1 MKRKVLGKGLASI
14 ISNEPSTS
22 GTVIEI
28 NLEDIHPNPFQ
39 PRRLFS
45 EESLRELAQS
55 LKESGLIQ
63 PVVVYRNQDHYHLIV
78 GERRWRAAQLL
89 GWEKIAAMV
98 KDVTELEVQLNA
110 LVENLQR
117 EDLNALETASG
128 IQALANVLQ
137 CSQQELADRLG
148 MNRSTVANFL
158 RLLRLPDTVKEWL
171 INGSLDQGHARALLA
186 LRSEGDVKE
195 AASFIVQRK
204 LSVREAEKLV
214 KQFYRKTENE
224 KKEFDPDLQK
234 MEDRLSRVFSTR
246 VKLSCSPEGRG
257 KIEVYYT
264 SLEEFQRIL
273 SMIDNKEQKWPNPN
287 NPQE

>member
-28 NLEDIHPNPFQ
+28 NLEDIQPNPFQ
-39 PRRLFS
+39 PRRVFS
-45 EESLRELAQS
+45 DESLRELAQS

-78 GERRWRAAQLL
+78 GERRWRAAQIL
-89 GWEKIAAMV
+89 GWEKISAVV
-98 KDVTELEVQLNA
+98 KEVSEREVQLNA

-128 IQALANVLQ
+128 IQALAGVLQ

-186 LRSEGDVKE
+186 LQSEEDIKE
-195 AASFIVQRK
+195 AAAVIVQRK

-214 KQFYRKTENE
+214 KQFYRKKENTKRE
-224 KKEFDPDLQK
+224 SDPDLRK
-234 MEDRLSRVFSTR
+234 MEDRLSRLLATR
-246 VKLSCSPEGRG
+246 VKLNCSTEGRG
-257 KIEVYYT
+257 KIEVFFS

-273 SMIDNKEQKWPNPN
+273 SLIDKKE
-287 NPQE
+287 